1 MALTPVDIQHIQF
14 KTGFKGYNKSHVDEF
29 VRNVSDALEE
39 ALKQKSELQR
49 KIDALEEDADR
60 VRKIESTMTNAL
72 TLAQKT
78 ADELKTNAHRQA
90 EMILQEAEQARVR
103 MTTEAQQEAERYRAE
118 IALLSATK
126 DRFET
131 EFRAMLS
138 SYMEWMER
146 HKSGNEVQAEVA

>member
-14 KTGFKGYNKSHVDEF
+14 KPAFKGYNKSNVDEF
-29 VRNVSDALEE
+29 VRSVSSALEE

-49 KIDALEEDADR
+49 KVDMLEEEVDR
-60 VRKIESTMTNAL
+60 VKKIESTMTSAL

-90 EMILQEAEQARVR
+90 EMILQEAEQSRVR
-103 MTTEAQQEAERYRAE
+103 LTTEAQKEAEKYRSE
-118 IALLSATK
+118 IALLGATK

-138 SYMEWMER
+138 SYLEWMER
-146 HKSGNEVQAEVA
+146 HKSNNEAQAEVA